1 MTRLLAFLFF
11 VSFANC
17 CQRKNEVMSCHR
29 LPETNER
36 MVGVSIL
43 IVERVFG
50 EKVDL
55 RGFQLSKIMIKFSE
69 VTCDGLLF
77 GRDTQVFLGDKMC
90 PIVSKHILSLIFFLF
105 MYIFCLKWTLR
116 RFLISNCLCLSGF
129 GRVASQTG
137 LLHHDDPYGNS
148 GNNLQ

>member
-1 MTRLLAFLFF
+1 
-11 VSFANC
+11 
-17 CQRKNEVMSCHR
+17 MSCHR

-90 PIVSKHILSLIFFLF
+90 PIVSAELHPRQAFFTTTTLAETAAITFMLFILWKCAVLLRNEAPVPTQHQREPTPTVRP
-105 MYIFCLKWTLR
+105 TLR
-116 RFLISNCLCLSGF
+116 RSQRVRRVPERLS
-129 GRVASQTG
+129 
-137 LLHHDDPYGNS
+137 Y
-148 GNNLQ
+148 